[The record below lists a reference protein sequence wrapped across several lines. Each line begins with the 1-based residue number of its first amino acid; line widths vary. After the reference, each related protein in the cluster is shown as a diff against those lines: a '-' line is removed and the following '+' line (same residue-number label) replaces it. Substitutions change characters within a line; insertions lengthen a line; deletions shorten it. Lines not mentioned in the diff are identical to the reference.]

1 MFSSLFFRQT
11 VQSAARAGALLK
23 ISFTIDTYGSR
34 GIERAVPEAH
44 IARMRFSAVRRF
56 VVMLTG
62 LAFLVSLQVAA
73 MPAATASPASH
84 AVMVSD
90 LAGQPNP
97 EGCKGCGQKTMTAG
111 ECIAIC
117 GSLQVLT
124 GQEAPSMCLSTA
136 DSWTWLT
143 ETLST
148 TSVQPDHSPP
158 RL

>member
-1 MFSSLFFRQT
+1 VSEGFIRLD
-11 VQSAARAGALLK
+11 
-23 ISFTIDTYGSR
+23 INGSQ
-34 GIERAVPEAH
+34 GIEQAVPEAH
-44 IARMRFSAVRRF
+44 IGRMRCSAFRRF
-56 VVMLTG
+56 VVVLMG
-62 LAFLVSLQVAA
+62 LAFLASLQVAV

-84 AVMVSD
+84 AVVATQ
-90 LAGQPNP
+90 LAAQSNP
-97 EGCKGCGQKTMTAG
+97 DGCKGCGQKSMTAG

-124 GQEAPSMCLSTA
+124 GQEAPSTSLSTT